1 VELGKIPVHVI
12 SDLEEDDVSQI
23 IAYLLNYSA
32 RHPERIMIVGGMQ
45 SGRVPSKSRLKKEY
59 NNKTVSTEEEVKF
72 EFKKEM
78 YDAVI

>member
-1 VELGKIPVHVI
+1 MSGIEVLRELKSIVELGKIPVHVI

-45 SGRVPSKSRLKKEY
+45 SGRVPSKSRLKKE
-59 NNKTVSTEEEVKF
+59 
-72 EFKKEM
+72 
-78 YDAVI
+78 I